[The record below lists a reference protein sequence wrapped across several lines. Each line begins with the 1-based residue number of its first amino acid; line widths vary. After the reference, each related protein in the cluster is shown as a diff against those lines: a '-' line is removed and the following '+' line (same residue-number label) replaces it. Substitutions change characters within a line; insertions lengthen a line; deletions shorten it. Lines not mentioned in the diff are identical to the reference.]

1 MKDYYR
7 VLGVQPTATAD
18 EIKKAYRQLA
28 LKYHPDKNQG
38 DKQSET
44 LFKQITEAYEIL
56 SDTESRNSYDFEFN
70 KTASADRKQTSQT
83 QYEKVT
89 PLTFLNIFQDIERK
103 ISGIDGSRINQ
114 RNLFD
119 SINDLLTDKNIAFL
133 IQSNDPKT
141 NIRIIETVLLCCKP
155 LGYDKHP
162 VESFFYV
169 DRIHPKLA
177 KLAGSDNETIKR
189 IFKINKEQKY
199 LSLWDSYKGAAV
211 LIGLVIVAVV
221 IFSQND
227 SSSSNKYNRPSDG
240 DLNSTFIEDKPKS
253 LTTPELT
260 PEEKLEQ
267 ERQKLIID
275 GWKET
280 EINNGLLPS
289 CYNFIP
295 KKGTVDN
302 FLEVQVGGGTDVA
315 IKVMNLANERCIR
328 YVFINR
334 GSTYRIKNIPEGRYY
349 LKIAYGKDWFSKAV
363 DGKCIG
369 RFLQF
374 PFYEKGDDIMDF
386 NLQQLA
392 DGYNVPSFQLK
403 LDVIAST
410 TMNTFDTQKIS
421 ETEFNK

>member
-7 VLGVQPTATAD
+7 VLGVQPTSTAD
-18 EIKKAYRQLA
+18 EIRKAYRQLA

-38 DKQSET
+38 DKQFET
-44 LFKQITEAYEIL
+44 LFNQITEAYEIL
-56 SDTESRNSYDFEFN
+56 SDTESRNSYDYEFN
-70 KTASADRKQTSQT
+70 KTASANRKQTRQT

-89 PLTFLNIFQDIERK
+89 PLTFLNIFQDIEKR

-119 SINDLLTDKNIAFL
+119 TVNDLLTEKNIDFL
-133 IQSNDPKT
+133 IQSNDHKT
-141 NIRIIETVLLCCKP
+141 NIKIIETVLLCCKP

-162 VESFFYV
+162 IESFFYV

-199 LSLWDSYKGAAV
+199 LSLWGRYKGAAV
-211 LIGLVIVAVV
+211 LIGLAIVVAVF
-221 IFSQND
+221 ISQKN
-227 SSSSNKYNRPSDG
+227 SSSSNRYNRPSDG
-240 DLNSTFIEDKPKS
+240 DLNSTFIEDRPKS
-253 LTTPELT
+253 VTIPELT

-267 ERQKLIID
+267 ERQKLIIE

-289 CYNFIP
+289 CYNFTP
-295 KKGTVDN
+295 KKGIVDN
-302 FLEVQVGGGTDVA
+302 FLEVHVGGGTDVA
-315 IKVMNLANERCIR
+315 IKVMSLANERCIR

-349 LKIAYGKDWFSKAV
+349 LKIAYGKDWLSKAV
-363 DGKCIG
+363 DGKCVG

-374 PFYEKGDDIMDF
+374 PIYEKGDDVMDF

-392 DGYNVPSFQLK
+392 DGYNVPSFELK

-421 ETEFNK
+421 ETEFNN